1 MHSGVMH
8 KHNIH
13 MSTPVIDTLVMYAY
27 MEHLVSHVRMFS
39 YVSVYYS
46 FKVQKGTLWG
56 SVFSTHVGLCFFICS
71 GSFVCFV
78 QYMEYLVS
86 PIHML
91 SYEPI

>member
-13 MSTPVIDTLVMYAY
+13 MSIPVIDTLVIYAY
-27 MEHLVSHVRMFS
+27 MEHLVSHIRMFS

-56 SVFSTHVGLCFFICS
+56 SVFSTHVGLCLLAKVVLYALFNIWS
-71 GSFVCFV
+71 IS
-78 QYMEYLVS
+78 
-86 PIHML
+86 
-91 SYEPI
+91 

>member
-27 MEHLVSHVRMFS
+27 MEHLVSHIRMFS

-56 SVFSTHVGLCFFICS
+56 SVFFHSCRIVFFLFAAVVLYALFNIWS
-71 GSFVCFV
+71 IS
-78 QYMEYLVS
+78 
-86 PIHML
+86 
-91 SYEPI
+91 

>member
-1 MHSGVMH
+1 
-8 KHNIH
+8 

-27 MEHLVSHVRMFS
+27 MEYLVSHTRMLS

-46 FKVQKGTLWG
+46 SKVQKGTLWG
-56 SVFSTHVGLCFFICS
+56 SVFSTHVGLCFLLAAVVLYAFLVTS
-71 GSFVCFV
+71 V

-91 SYEPI
+91 SYESIY

>member
-27 MEHLVSHVRMFS
+27 MEHLVSHIRMFS

-56 SVFSTHVGLCFFICS
+56 SVFSTPGVWCVLRNNKVIRVMK
-71 GSFVCFV
+71 GS
-78 QYMEYLVS
+78 MG
-86 PIHML
+86 
-91 SYEPI
+91 